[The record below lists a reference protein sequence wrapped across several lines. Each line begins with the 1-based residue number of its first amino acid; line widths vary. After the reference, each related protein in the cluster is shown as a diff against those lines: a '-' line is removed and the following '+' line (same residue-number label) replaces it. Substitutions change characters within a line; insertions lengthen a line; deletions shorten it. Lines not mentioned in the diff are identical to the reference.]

1 MPNLAQTSIV
11 SALVAIKY
19 AAVEAAG
26 CHHALYYHWDKFNH
40 HERVVALASA
50 KHELER
56 ALVAVLAAEKEIA
69 HPAKSEPYNVV
80 QIGDHDKEYRNTVDT
95 VASIVGAP
103 QFDGAA

>member
-1 MPNLAQTSIV
+1 MSPNSV
-11 SALVAIKY
+11 VNALVATKS
-19 AAVEAAG
+19 ASLEAVG
-26 CHHALYYHWDKFNH
+26 SLHGLYYHWEKLDR
-40 HERVVALASA
+40 HERAIALNSA

-69 HPAKSEPYNVV
+69 PTAKSEPSNVV
-80 QIGDHDKEYRNTVDT
+80 QIGDHSPEYVQTLDT

>member
-1 MPNLAQTSIV
+1 MSDISPNSFV
-11 SALVAIKY
+11 NALVATKS
-19 AAVEAAG
+19 ASLEAVG
-26 CHHALYYHWDKFNH
+26 NLHALFYHWHKLDR
-40 HERVVALASA
+40 HERTIALNSA

-56 ALVAVLAAEKEIA
+56 ALVAVVLAEKEITS
-69 HPAKSEPYNVV
+69 PAKSEPYNVV

>member
-56 ALVAVLAAEKEIA
+56 ALVAVVLAEKEITS
-69 HPAKSEPYNVV
+69 PAKSEPSNVV
-80 QIGDHDKEYRNTVDT
+80 QIGSDYQRTVDA